1 AVSGPGPRRW
11 GRGVAGRAMR
21 RACAACTLLC
31 DDPGQEACEACGTP
45 LPHALG
51 GSDAS
56 GAEHFF
62 IPSSDSESA
71 GSRRSAHK
79 RPRASEAPAEG
90 PRALPEGPGRRLRAS
105 GAPAEMPA
113 APSE

>member
-56 GAEHFF
+56 GAEHLPSIVLLIPIPTVPWHLSPT
-62 IPSSDSESA
+62 IPSP
-71 GSRRSAHK
+71 RSGIV
-79 RPRASEAPAEG
+79 ET
-90 PRALPEGPGRRLRAS
+90 
-105 GAPAEMPA
+105 
-113 APSE
+113 